1 MALVLEQI
9 NVEELAQLSYI
20 VGDDKAGV
28 AAIIDP
34 RRDIDVYLQRAREFG
49 VRLIASV
56 ETHIHAD
63 FVSGSHELKA
73 RMDVPIYGG
82 KTDDYQFELHQLQ
95 DGDELTIGSVTLRA
109 LHTPGHTPEH
119 ISLLIYD
126 SKQGKEPFGLFTG
139 DTLFNLDVGRPDLL
153 GGGSEQR
160 LAAQLYQSL
169 FEKILPLGD
178 RIEVYPCHG
187 AGSSCGKSIGDRR
200 QSTICNERIFKRGIK
215 ERSEKEFVKWIMSE
229 MPKPPRH
236 YARLKKVNAKGAPI
250 VGCTPTLQPLTPSEF
265 QQKMQDDNTV
275 VIDARSIL
283 AFGGGHIPGAIN
295 IALHPAYP
303 AGYAGCSNQSSHY

>member
-9 NVEELAQLSYI
+9 NVEGLAQLSYI

-34 RRDIDVYLQRAREFG
+34 RRDIDVYLQRARELG

-63 FVSGSHELKA
+63 FVSGAHELKA
-73 RMDVPIYGG
+73 RMNVPIYGG

-95 DGDELTIGSVTLRA
+95 EGDELKIGSVTLRA

-153 GGGSEQR
+153 GGGTEQR
-160 LAAQLYQSL
+160 LAAQLYHSL
-169 FEKILPLGD
+169 VDKMLPLGD
-178 RIEVYPCHG
+178 RMEI
-187 AGSSCGKSIGDRR
+187 
-200 QSTICNERIFKRGIK
+200 
-215 ERSEKEFVKWIMSE
+215 
-229 MPKPPRH
+229 
-236 YARLKKVNAKGAPI
+236 
-250 VGCTPTLQPLTPSEF
+250 
-265 QQKMQDDNTV
+265 
-275 VIDARSIL
+275 
-283 AFGGGHIPGAIN
+283 
-295 IALHPAYP
+295 
-303 AGYAGCSNQSSHY
+303 